1 MAPAALILP
10 PATDPA
16 RAFVLGDKLGTGS
29 FGVVYKA
36 CVPHP
41 SRAGASSLA
50 RPPVMSPRKREGN
63 LARAGESWPYRL
75 SLRKPKRWR
84 PAWSR
89 SSRTNRE
96 TGQVVAV
103 KQIDLEHSDDDISE
117 IQAEIAHL
125 AQCDSDYIT
134 RYYGSFVKGYKL
146 WIVMEYLAG
155 GSCYDLLKAGVF
167 PERLQGLDYLH
178 SEHKIHRDIKAA
190 NVLLSAGG
198 HVKLGENTS
207 LPSLS

>member
-1 MAPAALILP
+1 MEWLAKSPLP
-10 PATDPA
+10 LFLRA
-16 RAFVLGDKLGTGS
+16 R
-29 FGVVYKA
+29 
-36 CVPHP
+36 
-41 SRAGASSLA
+41 SLT
-50 RPPVMSPRKREGN
+50 RPPRPQ
-63 LARAGESWPYRL
+63 PPF
-75 SLRKPKRWR
+75 LR
-84 PAWSR
+84 
-89 SSRTNRE
+89 RTNRE

-134 RYYGSFVKGYKL
+134 RYFASFVKGYKL

-155 GSCYDLLKAGVF
+155 GSCHDLLKAGVF
-167 PERLQGLDYLH
+167 PERHAAVVCRELLQGLDYLH

-198 HVKLGENTS
+198 HVKLGEHPFRPLHD
-207 LPSLS
+207 LPRSEI